1 MPYAKTKDNRLVN
14 EVTLG
19 DGYSLSGDLQA
30 KKVGGEA
37 SVLQLSSP
45 ITAPSGFFTD
55 IKGKVKVDGDLEV
68 TGSILKQPT
77 LHILNGGAFNSGT
90 DLFYLPLVGYNV
102 EQTTEVGK
110 NENIAFVTP
119 YDGIVKK
126 LVLRSEGTPR
136 GTTVGFHK
144 SSEGTEVPNSTAE
157 VSVLLNMLVD
167 DTAYEVT
174 FGGSLSGFLAGEIIA
189 ISLDPTMAVN
199 DLVWTLVLEYYID

>member
-19 DGYSLSGDLQA
+19 DGYPLSDNLQA
-30 KKVGGEA
+30 IKVGGEA

-45 ITAPSGFFTD
+45 IPHTTN
-55 IKGKVKVDGDLEV
+55 KGRVKVDGDLEV

-77 LHILNGGAFNSGT
+77 LHILNGGAYNSGT

-102 EQTTEVGK
+102 ERTATTNY
-110 NENIAFVTP
+110 NENIGFVVP
-119 YDGIVKK
+119 YDGRVKK

-136 GTTVGFHK
+136 STVVGFHK
-144 SSEGTEVPNSTAE
+144 SSDGTEVPNSTATE
-157 VSVLLNMLVD
+157 EITESMMID
-167 DTAYEVT
+167 DITTT
-174 FGGSLSGFLAGEIIA
+174 FNFTSISEFVAGEIMA
-189 ISLDPTMAVN
+189 ISVDPTMAVN